1 MKHLPYPKNQ
11 TREKART
18 VKSQCHIIG
27 TRAPGLLESENGDD
41 AYLYCMAG
49 RIIMEKPETGDWSR
63 G

>member
-1 MKHLPYPKNQ
+1 MKHLPYPQNQ

-27 TRAPGLLESENGDD
+27 TRAPGLLESEIGEGFILVLYGRENYNGK
-41 AYLYCMAG
+41 ARGAG
-49 RIIMEKPETGDWSR
+49 RIR

>member
-27 TRAPGLLESENGDD
+27 KRALAVLASGNGDGCILV
-41 AYLYCMAG
+41 LYGRENYNGKVRGAG
-49 RIIMEKPETGDWSR
+49 RIR

>member
-27 TRAPGLLESENGDD
+27 TRAPGLLESENGDGCILV
-41 AYLYCMAG
+41 LYG
-49 RIIMEKPETGDWSR
+49 RENYNGKARDGDWSR